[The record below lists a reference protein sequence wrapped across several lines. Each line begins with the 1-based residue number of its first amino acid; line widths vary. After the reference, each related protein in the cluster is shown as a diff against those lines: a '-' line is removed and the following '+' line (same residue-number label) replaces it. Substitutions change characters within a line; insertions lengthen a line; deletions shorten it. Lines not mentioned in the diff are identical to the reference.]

1 MKQTKIW
8 MFTLAA
14 LGLTACSND
23 DDDIVRN
30 GQQQLLPLT
39 ITVTENPLLN
49 PDAPSQVQSTRAAV
63 TTTST
68 LTAFTLDYQYERSE
82 ELHKGCNAATKD
94 GSGNW
99 SAGSWPSDAG
109 QNTRV
114 DWYAHTDGTI
124 VNQTNPYINFT
135 VEELS
140 TNQKDLLV
148 ASASGTKAETGG
160 NLSFT
165 FDHACTALRF
175 YVKKSTNLND
185 YTLTVRN
192 IKICNIVKQGQ
203 YYFASATKEAYWT
216 PGTLRSDYTLY
227 DGTDLALGSSEY
239 IALDDTGAPYLFMIP
254 QTLTAWDTSTTIASA
269 TAQTYLQIVCTLTKD
284 AAEVYSGTAYIP
296 FGTTLA
302 AGMQHDVKINIGKN
316 SLYNAPSTKIIN

>member
-14 LGLTACSND
+14 LSLAACSND
-23 DDDIVRN
+23 DDDIASN
-30 GQQQLLPLT
+30 GQQQLLPLA

-63 TTTST
+63 TTTTT
-68 LTAFTLDYQYERSE
+68 LTAFTLDYQYVRGD
-82 ELHKGCNAATKD
+82 ELMHGKNSATKE
-94 GSGNW
+94 GGKW
-99 SAGSWPSDAG
+99 SAGTWPSDAG

-124 VNQTNPYINFT
+124 VNQDNPYISFT

-148 ASASGTKAETGG
+148 AKASGTKAETGG

-192 IKICNIVKQGQ
+192 IKICNIVEQGN
-203 YYFASATKEAYWT
+203 YYFASATKGAYWT
-216 PGTLRSDYTLY
+216 PSTLRLDYTDYTLY
-227 DGTDLALGSSEY
+227 DGTDLALGSSGY
-239 IALDDTGAPYLFMIP
+239 IALGDTDAPYLFMIP
-254 QTLTAWDTSTTIASA
+254 QTLTAWAPPSA
-269 TAQTYLQIVCTLTKD
+269 PANTYLELTCTISKNGSN
-284 AAEVYSGTAYIP
+284 VFNGTAYIP
-296 FGTTLA
+296 FAATLA

-316 SLYNAPSTKIIN
+316 SLYNSSGNTIITE